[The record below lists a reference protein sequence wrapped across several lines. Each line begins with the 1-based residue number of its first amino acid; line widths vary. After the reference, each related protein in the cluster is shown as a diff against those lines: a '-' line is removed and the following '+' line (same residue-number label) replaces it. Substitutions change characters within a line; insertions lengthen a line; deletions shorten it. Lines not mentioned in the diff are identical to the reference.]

1 MDEKKKRILI
11 VEDEKNIAYT
21 LAYNI
26 MQAGYTCDIA
36 TDGEEGLNKAL
47 TDTYDLILLD
57 LMLPKMDGFTV
68 CKNVRQKLSTP
79 IIILTARVEEADKI
93 MGLDTGADDYV
104 TKPFSINE
112 LLSRIRANIR
122 RSRNEVVASNGETN
136 EGVIEI
142 RGLKID
148 TSHYSVE
155 LNGKPIDDI
164 SKKDYEILVLLA
176 KNPGKVFTFEEICS
190 KVWGY
195 DFCGEDEKQTVTTA
209 VHRLRAKLEADSQNP
224 EYVHNKR
231 GVGYYLK

>member
-26 MQAGYTCDIA
+26 MQAGYACDIA
-36 TDGEEGLNKAL
+36 SDGEEGLKKAL

-79 IIILTARVEEADKI
+79 IIILTARVEEVDKI

-104 TKPFSINE
+104 TKPFSVNE

-122 RSRNEVVASNGETN
+122 RSRNEVVASGSGAGTE
-136 EGVIEI
+136 VIEI

-155 LNGKPIDDI
+155 LDGKAIDDI
-164 SKKDYEILVLLA
+164 TKKDYEILVLLA

-209 VHRLRAKLEADSQNP
+209 VHRLRAKLETDSQNP

>member
-36 TDGEEGLNKAL
+36 SDGEEGLKKAL

-79 IIILTARVEEADKI
+79 IIILTARVEEVDKI

-104 TKPFSINE
+104 TKPFSVNE
-112 LLSRIRANIR
+112 LLSRIKANIR
-122 RSRNEVVASNGETN
+122 RSSGEIVTSAAGETAS
-136 EGVIEI
+136 VIEI

-155 LNGKPIDDI
+155 LNGKQIDDI
-164 SKKDYEILVLLA
+164 TKKDYEILVLLA

-209 VHRLRAKLEADSQNP
+209 VHRLRAKLESDSQNP

>member
-79 IIILTARVEEADKI
+79 IIILPARVEEADKI

-164 SKKDYEILVLLA
+164 TKKDYEILVLLA

>member
-1 MDEKKKRILI
+1 MEEKKKRILI

-26 MQAGYTCDIA
+26 MQAGYSCDIA
-36 TDGEEGLNKAL
+36 SDGDEGLKKAL
-47 TDTYDLILLD
+47 SDTYDLILLD

-79 IIILTARVEEADKI
+79 IIILTARVDEVDKI

-104 TKPFSINE
+104 TKPFSVNE
-112 LLSRIRANIR
+112 LLSRIKANIR
-122 RSRNEVVASNGETN
+122 RSRGEVVSSSGEAKS
-136 EGVIEI
+136 EIIQI

-155 LNGKPIDDI
+155 IDGKQIEDI
-164 SKKDYEILVLLA
+164 TKKDYEILVLLA
-176 KNPGKVFTFEEICS
+176 KNPEKVFTFEEICS

-195 DFCGEDEKQTVTTA
+195 EYCGEDEKQTVTTA
-209 VHRLRAKLEADSQNP
+209 VHRLRSKLETDSQNP

>member
-1 MDEKKKRILI
+1 MDDKKKRILI

-26 MQAGYTCDIA
+26 MQAGYSCDIA
-36 TDGEEGLNKAL
+36 SDGEEGLKKAL

-68 CKNVRQKLSTP
+68 CKNVREKLSTP
-79 IIILTARVEEADKI
+79 IIILTARVEEVDKI

-104 TKPFSINE
+104 TKPFSVNE

-122 RSRNEVVASNGETN
+122 RSAGEVVAAGASGTGEI
-136 EGVIEI
+136 IEI

-164 SKKDYEILVLLA
+164 TKKDYEILVLLA

-209 VHRLRAKLEADSQNP
+209 VHRLRAKLESDSQNP